1 MDWNN
6 EQKLY
11 QYKAPQLLSAKA
23 IDYQE
28 LEQFLKNKQWNEADL
43 LTYKLISKVSGVKT
57 EKDEY
62 LTLEN
67 IKNFPCEDLLTI
79 DRLWVY
85 YSNGLYGFSVQ
96 KDIYIEC
103 GGKLDFSY
111 PGYGIWEKFGYRIAW
126 AIKGRWLYYPDPVY
140 DDNFMRVKGHL
151 PYGFLWD
158 GCCDFSDCNDYSMG
172 GFVLL
177 FFSRIATCE
186 V

>member
-1 MDWNN
+1 MDLNN

-28 LEQFLKNKQWNEADL
+28 LEQFLKNKQWNEANL
-43 LTYKLISKVSGVKT
+43 LTYKLISKASGVKI
-57 EKDEY
+57 EKDEC
-62 LTLEN
+62 LTLEK
-67 IKNFPCEDLLTI
+67 IKSFPCKDLLTI

-96 KDIYIEC
+96 KDIYIKC

-111 PGYGIWEKFGYRIAW
+111 PSDEIWEKFGYHVAW
-126 AIKGRWLYYPDPVY
+126 ASNGRWLYYPDPFF
-140 DDNFMRVKGHL
+140 DNNFMRIKGHL
-151 PYGFLWD
+151 PEGLMWD
-158 GCCDFSDCNDYSMG
+158 GCCNSWGCDGFMG
-172 GFVLL
+172 GFVVL